1 MRKKI
6 TLIGAGQIGG
16 TLAHLITIKEL
27 GDVVLFDVAEG
38 VAKGKALDIAQS
50 TSINGSN
57 INLIGT
63 SSYEDI
69 KNSDVIIITAGIP
82 RKPGMTRDDL
92 LGTNLKIIKQVAEG
106 IKKNSPNAF
115 VICIT
120 NPLDVIVMALQKYSG
135 LPTNKVVG
143 MAGILDSS
151 RFKYFLSQELKVP
164 VKNISSLVL
173 GGHGNTMVP
182 MLDHTTVNGKSLKKL
197 ISKEKLD
204 KIIDRTRKGGGE
216 INKLLEKGSAFYAP
230 ATAGVEMA
238 ESYIKDLKK
247 TLPCAAYLNGEY
259 GVKNLYAGVPV
270 IIGKN
275 GIEKVWPPNLL
286 INWEMYSNILF
297 KVDDIAAISFDIGVE
312 LYDFNTIKE
321 YEELA
326 VFSGSEDQ
334 IVSSLTRS
342 ATKDVHYEELTVH
355 ELSPEKLFPSYPFE
369 SIKEAVLNK
378 FVWIGRVCSVAIAIY
393 SIVSFLRSIC
403 TGIVDCIYLRRI
415 GARVRD
421 LCTFAISPNTYFLN
435 TLPPRYENT
444 YADIYPSEK
453 PKP

>member
-1 MRKKI
+1 MKKKI

-38 VAKGKALDIAQS
+38 IAKGKALDIAQS
-50 TSINGSN
+50 TSVDGFN
-57 INLIGT
+57 INLVGT

-151 RFKYFLSQELKVP
+151 RFKYFLSQELKAS

-173 GGHGNTMVP
+173 GGHGDTMVP
-182 MLDHTTVNGKSLKKL
+182 MPDHTTVNGKLLKKL

-204 KIIDRTRKGGGE
+204 KIIDRTKKGGGE

-247 TLPCAAYLNGEY
+247 TLPCAAFLNGEY
-259 GVKNLYAGVPV
+259 GVNNLYAGVPI
-270 IIGKN
+270 IIGKS
-275 GIEKVWPPNLL
+275 GVEKVVEINLSEEEKNNFDNSINAVKELFAAAAKIDPNL
-286 INWEMYSNILF
+286 
-297 KVDDIAAISFDIGVE
+297 K
-312 LYDFNTIKE
+312 
-321 YEELA
+321 
-326 VFSGSEDQ
+326 
-334 IVSSLTRS
+334 
-342 ATKDVHYEELTVH
+342 
-355 ELSPEKLFPSYPFE
+355 
-369 SIKEAVLNK
+369 
-378 FVWIGRVCSVAIAIY
+378 
-393 SIVSFLRSIC
+393 
-403 TGIVDCIYLRRI
+403 
-415 GARVRD
+415 
-421 LCTFAISPNTYFLN
+421 
-435 TLPPRYENT
+435 
-444 YADIYPSEK
+444 
-453 PKP
+453 

>member
-50 TSINGSN
+50 TSVGGFN

-106 IKKNSPNAF
+106 IRKNSPNAF

-164 VKNISSLVL
+164 VKSINTLVL
-173 GGHGNTMVP
+173 GGHGDTMVP
-182 MLDHTTVNGKSLKKL
+182 VLDHTTVNGKSLKKL

-247 TLPCAAYLNGEY
+247 TLPCAAFLNGEY
-259 GVKNLYAGVPV
+259 GVNNLYAGVPI
-270 IIGKN
+270 IIGKS
-275 GIEKVWPPNLL
+275 GVEKVVEINLSEEEKNNFDNSINAVKELFAAAAKIDPNL
-286 INWEMYSNILF
+286 
-297 KVDDIAAISFDIGVE
+297 K
-312 LYDFNTIKE
+312 
-321 YEELA
+321 
-326 VFSGSEDQ
+326 
-334 IVSSLTRS
+334 
-342 ATKDVHYEELTVH
+342 
-355 ELSPEKLFPSYPFE
+355 
-369 SIKEAVLNK
+369 
-378 FVWIGRVCSVAIAIY
+378 
-393 SIVSFLRSIC
+393 
-403 TGIVDCIYLRRI
+403 
-415 GARVRD
+415 
-421 LCTFAISPNTYFLN
+421 
-435 TLPPRYENT
+435 
-444 YADIYPSEK
+444 
-453 PKP
+453 